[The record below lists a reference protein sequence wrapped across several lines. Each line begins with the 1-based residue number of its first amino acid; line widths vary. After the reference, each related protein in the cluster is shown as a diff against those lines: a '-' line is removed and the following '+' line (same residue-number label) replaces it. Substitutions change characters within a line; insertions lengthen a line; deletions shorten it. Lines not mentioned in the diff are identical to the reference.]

1 MMDRLKKHRAALLR
15 RYRKKKVPSKTQKG
29 GCKRAQKS
37 IRENPRRADPRRME
51 ISKPETR
58 RDSVG
63 PADVTKGYER
73 RKKK

>member
-15 RYRKKKVPSKTQKG
+15 RYEKKKVSPKTQKG
-29 GCKRAQKS
+29 GGKRAQKS

-63 PADVTKGYER
+63 PVDVTRGYEG